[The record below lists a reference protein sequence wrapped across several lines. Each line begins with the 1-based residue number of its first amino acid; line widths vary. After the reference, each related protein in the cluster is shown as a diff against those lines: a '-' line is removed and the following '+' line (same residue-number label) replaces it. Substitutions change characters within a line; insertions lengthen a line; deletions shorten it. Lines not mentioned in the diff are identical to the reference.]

1 MSSPNPPKRPKRPE
15 RPDRRQSPRLSMSVD
30 VGITSEH
37 NFYSAKTRDIS
48 AGGLFIETDVGF
60 PMGAR
65 IVVELRLLH
74 TKATVPAEV
83 VWVLLDENGQTEGV
97 GVQFLQ
103 LSKQVRE
110 RIESFMGLRSA
121 MHVGEVD
128 EVDEEGGASV
138 APVRKGPPPLPSG
151 H

>member
-1 MSSPNPPKRPKRPE
+1 
-15 RPDRRQSPRLSMSVD
+15 MSVD

-83 VWVLLDENGQTEGV
+83 VWVLLDENGRTEGV

-110 RIESFMGLRSA
+110 RIETFMGLRSA
-121 MHVGEVD
+121 MHVGEVN
-128 EVDEEGGASV
+128 EEGEASD
-138 APVRKGPPPLPSG
+138 APVRRGPPPLPGGKGPPPLPGGKGPPSLPG
-151 H
+151 GN